1 MGLAEKILGMSN
13 NRPHIERL
21 DPAAALPGGEVR
33 IYGTNLKVE
42 PFVRPDVR
50 FNDVF
55 GNIISSAA
63 HRVIARVPELSSNGP
78 LVVKTSAGNSNSAE
92 FKVATQIAESVH
104 PVANPTLDSQGNIYT
119 TLSGPLG
126 QKTPVSIFKID
137 RQNDVKPFL
146 ADIMN
151 PTGTAFDRQG
161 TLYVSSRQD
170 GSVYRVSHKG
180 ELSVYAQGMGAATGI
195 AFDREGFLYVGDRS
209 GSIFKIREDG
219 ETFVFATLEPSV
231 SAYHLAF
238 GPSGDLFVT
247 GPTVSSHDAIHCIS
261 PGGVVSEFYV
271 GLGRPQGLA
280 FDVNGNVYI
289 AASLGGRR
297 GIVKITPQGHT
308 SMAVSGN
315 NLVGIAFAHE
325 NAMILATHSAIH
337 KLDIGIAGMPL
348 WG

>member
-1 MGLAEKILGMSN
+1 MGLTEKILGMSN

-21 DPAAALPGGEVR
+21 DPIAALPGGEVR
-33 IYGTNLKVE
+33 ISGAHLKAE
-42 PFVRPDVR
+42 QFVRPDVR

-55 GNIISSAA
+55 GYIISSAED
-63 HRVIARVPELSSNGP
+63 RVIARVPELSSSGP
-78 LVVKTSAGNSNSAE
+78 LVVKTSIGNSNPAE
-92 FKVATQIAESVH
+92 FKIAYQVAESIH
-104 PVANPTLDSQGNIYT
+104 AVANPTLDAQGNIYT
-119 TLSGPLG
+119 TLSGSRG

-137 RQNDVKPFL
+137 TQHDVKPFL

-151 PTGTAFDRQG
+151 PTGIAFDRHG
-161 TLYVSSRQD
+161 TLYVSSRHD
-170 GSVYRVSHKG
+170 GSVYRSSPKG
-180 ELSVYAQGMGAATGI
+180 ELSVYAQGMGMATGI

-238 GPSGDLFVT
+238 GPTGDLFVT
-247 GPTVSSHDAIHCIS
+247 GPTVSSHDVVHRIT
-261 PGGVVSEFYV
+261 PGGVVSEFFA

-280 FDVNGNVYI
+280 FDMNGNLYVV
-289 AASLGGRR
+289 ASLAGRR
-297 GIVKITPQGHT
+297 GIVKITPQGAA

-315 NLVGIAFAHE
+315 NIVGIAFTPD
-325 NAMILATHSAIH
+325 NALVLATNSSIL
-337 KLDIGIAGMPL
+337 KVEIGIAGMPL